1 MPTSISAFPIQQE
14 YPRNL
19 PVAPFPNGD
28 DVLLLDGATGGT
40 RALPASIITQLAA
53 AAATAQATNAI
64 AGAVASMANSELS
77 TAITLGTFYI

>member
-19 PVAPFPNGD
+19 PVASFPNGD

-40 RALPASIITQLAA
+40 RALPAVIFSQIANDAELN
-53 AAATAQATNAI
+53 TALKT
-64 AGAVASMANSELS
+64 GS
-77 TAITLGTFYI
+77 FYF